1 MSMKNPPFPFLRHLL
16 LAVVCGALL
25 AGCSSNGHTLKGSK
39 EEGLKLARLLR
50 DQGRQEAAAE
60 VYARLDVRGKLNG
73 SEMLEYATVAGTV
86 RQPADALALYG
97 RARSALGGNLD
108 QMSPAEATALC
119 VGMGRAELA
128 LGRTAAAQKDFACAL
143 QRDAGNATALNGMG
157 VLLDAQG
164 RHDEARRR
172 FEQALNSEPG
182 NIAVMNNLALSW
194 LASGQ
199 PERAINQLRSADMK
213 NPSVRLNL
221 ALAWLYQGNED
232 NARDVLEKLA
242 DPSRVDALL
251 ASLSE
256 RAATLKSSKASETLL
271 MASTQPLSLSDSTQ

>member
-1 MSMKNPPFPFLRHLL
+1 MSMKNHASHFLRHLL
-16 LAVVCGALL
+16 LALAGCALL
-25 AGCSSNGHTLKGSK
+25 AGCSSSHTLKGNK

-73 SEMLEYATVAGTV
+73 TEMLEYATVAGPV
-86 RQPADALALYG
+86 RQPAEALTLYS
-97 RARSALGGNLD
+97 RARDALGGHLD
-108 QMSPAEATALC
+108 EMSAPQATAIC
-119 VGMGRAELA
+119 VGMGRAQLA
-128 LGRTAAAQKDFACAL
+128 LGRTAAAQQDFDCAL
-143 QRDAGNATALNGMG
+143 RRDARNATALNGMG

-172 FEQALNSEPG
+172 FEQVLSIEPG

-199 PERAINQLRSADMK
+199 SENAINQLRRADLN

-232 NARDVLEKLA
+232 NARNVLSQMA
-242 DPSRVDALL
+242 DASRVDALITHL
-251 ASLSE
+251 GA
-256 RAATLKSSKASETLL
+256 RVARLKSGNASETLL
-271 MASTQPLSLSDSTQ
+271 MASTQPLALSDNTP

>member
-1 MSMKNPPFPFLRHLL
+1 MSMKNHASHFLRHLL
-16 LAVVCGALL
+16 LALAGCALL
-25 AGCSSNGHTLKGSK
+25 AGCSSHTLKGNK

-73 SEMLEYATVAGTV
+73 AEMLEYATVAGPV
-86 RQPADALALYG
+86 RQPAEALTLYG
-97 RARSALGGNLD
+97 RARDALGGHLD
-108 QMSPAEATALC
+108 EMSAPQATALC
-119 VGMGRAELA
+119 VGMGRAQLA
-128 LGRTAAAQKDFACAL
+128 LGRTAAAQQDFDCAL
-143 QRDAGNATALNGMG
+143 RRDARNATALNGMG

-172 FEQALNSEPG
+172 FEQALSIEPG

-199 PERAINQLRSADMK
+199 SENAINQLRRADLN

-232 NARDVLEKLA
+232 NARNVLSQMA
-242 DPSRVDALL
+242 DASRVDALI
-251 ASLSE
+251 ASLGA
-256 RAATLKSSKASETLL
+256 RVAKLKSGNASETLL
-271 MASTQPLSLSDSTQ
+271 MASTQPLALSDSTP

>member
-1 MSMKNPPFPFLRHLL
+1 MSMKHHASHFLRHLL
-16 LAVVCGALL
+16 LALAGCALL
-25 AGCSSNGHTLKGSK
+25 AGCSSSHTLKGNK

-73 SEMLEYATVAGTV
+73 AEMLEYATVAGPV
-86 RQPADALALYG
+86 RQPAEALTLYS
-97 RARSALGGNLD
+97 RARDALGGHLD
-108 QMSPAEATALC
+108 EMSAPQATAIC
-119 VGMGRAELA
+119 VGMGRAQLA
-128 LGRTAAAQKDFACAL
+128 LGRTAAAQQDFDCAL
-143 QRDAGNATALNGMG
+143 RRDAGNATALNGMG
-157 VLLDAQG
+157 VLLDTQG

-172 FEQALNSEPG
+172 FEQALSIEPG

-199 PERAINQLRSADMK
+199 SENAINQLRRADLN

-232 NARDVLEKLA
+232 NARNVLSQMA
-242 DPSRVDALL
+242 DASRVDALITHL
-251 ASLSE
+251 GA
-256 RAATLKSSKASETLL
+256 RVARLKSGNASETLL
-271 MASTQPLSLSDSTQ
+271 MASTQPLALSDNTP